1 MYYCGVLLFAAS
13 LAPNV
18 LGYGI
23 PSNLQAFYN
32 NHKTGKCNKAFAK
45 GFTDG
50 KGVSGFGYCGDA
62 AGTIYLY
69 GNGAGG
75 KYADMDIDCD
85 GANNKAGKCKNDP
98 SGQGITA
105 FQDTVKNYG
114 IKDLDA
120 NIHPYVVFGNEGA
133 SPKFDPQSSSGMKP
147 LSVMAIVCGGQ
158 MHYGI
163 WGDTNGGTSTGEASI
178 ALADLCFPNEGLNA
192 DKGHDSHDVLYIG
205 FTDSSAAPGK
215 SGAKWTAKNAADF
228 EASIKSLGDRLV
240 AKL

>member
-1 MYYCGVLLFAAS
+1 MHYHVIFLLAAL
-13 LAPNV
+13 LAPHA
-18 LGYGI
+18 LASSI
-23 PSNLQAFYN
+23 PANLQAFYD
-32 NHKTGKCNKAFAK
+32 NHKTGKCSKALAK

-50 KGVSGFGYCGDA
+50 KGASGFGYCNDV

-98 SGQGITA
+98 SGQGVTA
-105 FQDTVKNYG
+105 FKDTVKNYG

-120 NIHPYVVFGNEGA
+120 NIHPYVVFGNEEA
-133 SPKFDPQSSSGMKP
+133 SPSFNPQNSGMKP
-147 LSVMAIVCGGQ
+147 LSVMAIVCDGKLL
-158 MHYGI
+158 YGI

-192 DKGHDSHDVLYIG
+192 DSGHDPHDVLYIG

-215 SGAKWTAKNAADF
+215 SGAKWTASNTAEF
-228 EASIKSLGDRLV
+228 EASIKSLGDKLV
-240 AKL
+240 ATL

>member
-1 MYYCGVLLFAAS
+1 MYYCAVFLFAAS

-18 LGYGI
+18 LSYNI

-32 NHKTGKCNKAFAK
+32 NHKTGKCNKALAK

-75 KYADMDIDCD
+75 KYADMDIYCD
-85 GANNKAGKCKNDP
+85 GANNKAGHCKELR
-98 SGQGITA
+98 
-105 FQDTVKNYG
+105 V
-114 IKDLDA
+114 KDLDA

-133 SPKFDPQSSSGMKP
+133 SPKFDPNHSSGMKP

-178 ALADLCFPNEGLNA
+178 ALADLCFPDEGLNA
-192 DKGHDSHDVLYIG
+192 DKGHDPHDVLYIG

-215 SGAKWTAKNAADF
+215 SGAKWTATNAADF